1 MKTTTVYTKM
11 VLLTYLF
18 MTSMASFSQTT
29 ATYDITFTSVWNAT
43 DHGTLPGNAHWSKL
57 VGANHN
63 SNRTFLQMGQTASAG
78 IEDIAEQGDNDI
90 FKDNEVI
97 PTIPLDTQQYI
108 NGNSLGSATGRIMI
122 NDLEISE
129 DFPLLTLVSM
139 IAPSPDWMIAVN
151 SINLRNGGSWKPSIT
166 IDLFPYDAG
175 TDNGVNYTSS
185 DSNNTGGTITS
196 LVNIGPFSDQK
207 IGTLVITLKSVLALN
222 HLNFG
227 ENIKIYPNPSNG
239 IITVDNLSG
248 NFITSLHIYDVAGN
262 VVKNTVIN
270 SKLKTS
276 PITLQ
281 NLSSGIYFIK
291 ISSDVGLTSTKK
303 IIVE

>member
-1 MKTTTVYTKM
+1 MKTTTVFTKM